1 MIFGAQTFCEA
12 PFASQIKNNISVTV
26 TGNRLDLSTGTVSF
40 RFLVDVT
47 GSRIDI
53 AKGSVSVILWNE
65 IDPNVNMVWTPID
78 PDE

>member
-12 PFASQIKNNISVTV
+12 PFASQIKNNISVAV
-26 TGNRLDLSTGTVSF
+26 TGNALDLSTGTVGFAF
-40 RFLVDVT
+40 RVDVT
-47 GSRIDI
+47 GSKINI
-53 AKGSVSVILWNE
+53 AKGSVSVIVWNE